1 MAYDNTNRGVLFVN
15 DRKEKDTQP
24 DRTGTLNVDGVE
36 YFLDGWLKTSESGRQ
51 FLSVSVKRKDKQPQ
65 AAQEPRND
73 RPATPAARTHG
84 DRVGGPKNRPV
95 AASTGTGFDEMDDDI
110 PF

>member
-65 AAQEPRND
+65 AAQEPREPRQATQATRKHAD
-73 RPATPAARTHG
+73 RP
-84 DRVGGPKNRPV
+84 GGPNNRPA
-95 AASTGTGFDEMDDDI
+95 AASTGFDDFDDSI